1 MFERFSDHARMIM
14 ARANQEAQIANHGH
28 IASEHI
34 LLGLVT
40 ERACVGAQVLSAL
53 DVDLK
58 KVRRNVESL
67 MKAEPGTA
75 ASGRLPQTSGAKTV
89 IIHAIEEAR
98 NLDHA
103 YVGSE
108 HFLIGLV
115 RDDGIAGVVLRNLGL
130 VVQDVREEVVSILAA
145 RAEEGG
151 APSPPPVPNCPL
163 CQANTA
169 ISANPSF
176 IATLHSG
183 HVVLGDNQGC
193 RGWCVLILKDHRE
206 HMDDLPISAQSIIFE
221 DVARIAAAIRSVF
234 PTSGKGGGPP
244 RINYECLGNL
254 VPHIHWHI
262 IPRHADD
269 PEPTKAVWGWTEER
283 LKGTMT
289 VEERKELVL
298 TLRGALGSRG

>member
-14 ARANQEAQIANHGH
+14 ARANQEAQIASHGH

-34 LLGLVT
+34 LLGLVA

-58 KVRRNVESL
+58 MVRRNVESL
-67 MKAEPGTA
+67 MKAEPGPA
-75 ASGRLPQTSGAKTV
+75 ATGRLPQTSDAKAV

-115 RDDGIAGVVLRNLGL
+115 RDDGIAGGVLRNLGL
-130 VVQDVREEVVSILAA
+130 VVQDVREEVASVLAA

-151 APSPPPVPNCPL
+151 APSPPPLPNCPL
-163 CQANTA
+163 CQIN
-169 ISANPSF
+169 SAVSTNPSF
-176 IATLHSG
+176 IATLDCG

-206 HMDDLPISAQSIIFE
+206 HMDDLPIAAQSIVFE
-221 DVARIAAAIRSVF
+221 DVALIAAAIRSVF
-234 PTSGKGGGPP
+234 PTSGKGGSPP

-254 VPHIHWHI
+254 VPHIHWHV

-269 PEPTKAVWGWTEER
+269 PEPTKAVWGWSEER
-283 LKGTMT
+283 LKGVMSA
-289 VEERKELVL
+289 EERGELIL
-298 TLRGALGSRG
+298 KLRGALRLNG